1 CTNSTQNIG
10 IGFQALLNNGSGNG
24 NTGIGLYALE
34 SNTSGFQN
42 NAIGWAALLENTT
55 GYLNTAMGQ
64 DVLWHN
70 TTGFFNTAMGYFA
83 LKSNQTGSTLTAIG
97 YDADVNADGYTNSTA
112 VGNGALITGSN
123 MIVLG
128 NTSITALYCNVTS
141 ITALSDGRF
150 KTNIK
155 QNIHGLDFIMK
166 LKPVSYTL
174 EVRKLNEFRGKKE
187 NTNEKDGIDKA
198 EQVVHNGF
206 IAQDVEK
213 AANEA
218 NYNFSGLTK
227 PKNDSDTYG
236 LGYSDFVVPLVK
248 AVQELNDSLKQ
259 ENNNLKAEIE
269 KLKNQNKMQTAKID
283 NIQNTQTKN
292 EEDIVAL
299 RKLIYTLTEKAEATK
314 K

>member
-1 CTNSTQNIG
+1 
-10 IGFQALLNNGSGNG
+10 
-24 NTGIGLYALE
+24 
-34 SNTSGFQN
+34 
-42 NAIGWAALLENTT
+42 
-55 GYLNTAMGQ
+55 
-64 DVLWHN
+64 
-70 TTGFFNTAMGYFA
+70 
-83 LKSNQTGSTLTAIG
+83 
-97 YDADVNADGYTNSTA
+97 
-112 VGNGALITGSN
+112 
-123 MIVLG
+123 
-128 NTSITALYCNVTS
+128 
-141 ITALSDGRF
+141 
-150 KTNIK
+150 
-155 QNIHGLDFIMK
+155 
-166 LKPVSYTL
+166 
-174 EVRKLNEFRGKKE
+174 
-187 NTNEKDGIDKA
+187 
-198 EQVVHNGF
+198 VHNGF